1 MPEAGSGCYSGN
13 LGNQCDSGMS
23 ARTKVRT
30 CIAGLLLA
38 VASTQALAVDPLV
51 LFLLRMLRDQIA
63 MSAAEAAWGAMTRPA
78 PRTYGYLAP
87 PAPVAVPEPED
98 QRLRTLIDQ
107 SFTYLTDAQ
116 REQVYA
122 GLMKILSDPDNRAL
136 RPQIV
141 ESFTRTAQA
150 VRTAQQALQNLGPD
164 EKRALVLQARD
175 EFVRLPPQERRQMMD
190 LLATGHV
197 PLPPDLT
204 DMMLAEFSAAAPADS
219 VRLVD

>member
-1 MPEAGSGCYSGN
+1 
-13 LGNQCDSGMS
+13 MS
-23 ARTKVRT
+23 AMGKFRA

-38 VASTQALAVDPLV
+38 AASTQALAVDPLV

-63 MSAAEAAWGAMTRPA
+63 MSAAEAAWNAMTRPA

-87 PAPVAVPEPED
+87 PAAPAAVPEPEE
-98 QRLRTLIDQ
+98 QRLRTVIDQ
-107 SFTYLTDAQ
+107 SFTYLTQAQ
-116 REQVYA
+116 REQVYG

-150 VRTAQQALQNLGPD
+150 VRSAQQALQNLGPD
-164 EKRALVLQARD
+164 EKRALARQARD

-197 PLPPDLT
+197 PLPRDLT
-204 DMMLAEFSAAAPADS
+204 DMMLAEFTAAAPADGA
-219 VRLVD
+219 RLLD

>member
-1 MPEAGSGCYSGN
+1 MGKFRA
-13 LGNQCDSGMS
+13 
-23 ARTKVRT
+23 

-38 VASTQALAVDPLV
+38 AASTQALAVDPLV

-63 MSAAEAAWGAMTRPA
+63 MSAAEAAWNAMTRPA

-87 PAPVAVPEPED
+87 PAAPAAVPEPEE
-98 QRLRTLIDQ
+98 QRLRTVIDQ
-107 SFTYLTDAQ
+107 SFTYLTQAQ
-116 REQVYA
+116 REQVYG

-150 VRTAQQALQNLGPD
+150 VRSAQQALQNLGPD
-164 EKRALVLQARD
+164 EKRALARQARD

-197 PLPPDLT
+197 PLPRDLT
-204 DMMLAEFSAAAPADS
+204 DMMLAEFTAAAPADGA
-219 VRLVD
+219 RLLD